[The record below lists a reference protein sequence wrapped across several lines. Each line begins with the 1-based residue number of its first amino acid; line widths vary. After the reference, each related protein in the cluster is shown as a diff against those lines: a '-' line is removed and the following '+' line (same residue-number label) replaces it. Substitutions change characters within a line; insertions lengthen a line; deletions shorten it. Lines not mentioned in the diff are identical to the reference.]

1 MSYLLELCLP
11 YLLTREQYLERL
23 DSVLTSSEDIQTME
37 DAQAYWRKHFRGKT
51 KAVQIHYKAR
61 QYAIKIDFVTD
72 HAYSKKNPD
81 WEEGISNIK
90 RVLDSPR
97 AQALD
102 NIWKVLQNPNI
113 ITWSKTTT
121 TNKQYD
127 AVLSAENRV
136 YGRVVLAPTPTAQ
149 DLDNDE
155 CTHFEFVSWH
165 LPSDTQYKWAT
176 GFESSKTT
184 PVQLPPSM
192 RKKKR

>member
-1 MSYLLELCLP
+1 MNQLYVLCKP
-11 YLLTREQYLERL
+11 FLLTCEQYLDRL
-23 DSVLTSSEDIQTME
+23 DSVITQSAEIQTLE
-37 DAQAYWRKHFRGKT
+37 EARSYWRKHFKGKD
-51 KAVQIHYKAR
+51 KAVQVYYKGR

-81 WEEGISNIK
+81 WENGLSNVK
-90 RVLDSPR
+90 RALDLPR
-97 AQALD
+97 AQAMD

-113 ITWSKTTT
+113 ITWSKTTAI
-121 TNKQYD
+121 NKQYD

-136 YGRVVLAPTPTAQ
+136 YGRVVLAPTPTGQ

-165 LPSDTQYKWAT
+165 LPNETQYKGAI

-184 PVQLPPSM
+184 PVQLPSSM